1 MTNAFC
7 AILPFVH
14 RVRER
19 LSESLGAMADVFKN
33 RALRRL
39 QLAWGGSIIGSW
51 ANSVALV
58 VYAYHHGGA
67 SAVGLMGLIRWL
79 TAAIASPL
87 TAVLGD
93 RYPRV
98 PVMVGADLVRA
109 AGVGGIAVCI
119 ALNAPVAAVYVLA
132 AFVAGTATAFQPA
145 QAALLPALART
156 PEELTAANV
165 SSSTLESLG
174 FVAGPGLGGVL
185 LAVSSTSVVF
195 VITAGAFVW
204 SALMVAGLHSAAEPP
219 LDKEARPTFLRDSAA
234 GFRTIGSD
242 RRLAVV
248 VGLFSAQSFVNG
260 GVQVLLAVTALKLL
274 DLGSGGVGY
283 LNSALGV
290 GGLLGAM
297 VSLGL
302 VGRKRLASTFGL
314 AVAGTGAPI
323 ILIAAHASTPVALL
337 AFALIG
343 ISNLIED
350 VSGFT
355 LLQRTAPEEVLGR
368 VFGVLHSLLFAATA
382 FGAIL
387 APRLIDL
394 VGVRWSLI
402 GVGAVLPIL
411 FAATRVELAALDD
424 HAVDRDRQVEL
435 LRGVPMF
442 SPLSPSVLEGLAAHL
457 VPLREPAGRE
467 IVRKGDAGD
476 RFYMLAEGEIEVV
489 LDSGSAR
496 REGLGAYFG
505 EIALLRDV
513 PRTATVRAATD
524 VELYALERDDFLAAV
539 TGHAGS
545 AQAAEAVA
553 ASRLGLA
560 AV

>member
-1 MTNAFC
+1 M
-7 AILPFVH
+7 V
-14 RVRER
+14 
-19 LSESLGAMADVFKN
+19 DVFKN

-39 QLAWGGSIIGSW
+39 QLAWAGSIIGSW

-58 VYAYHHGGA
+58 VYAYDHGGA
-67 SAVGLMGLIRWL
+67 SAVGLMGLVRWL
-79 TAAIASPL
+79 TAAIASPF

-98 PVMVGADLVRA
+98 PVMVGADLLRA
-109 AGVGGIAVCI
+109 AGVAGIAVCI
-119 ALNAPVAAVYVLA
+119 ALDGPVALVYVLA
-132 AFVAGTATAFQPA
+132 AFVATTATAFQPA

-165 SSSTLESLG
+165 SSGTLESLG
-174 FVAGPGLGGVL
+174 FVAGPALGGVL
-185 LAVSSTSVVF
+185 LAVSTTSVVF
-195 VITAGAFVW
+195 TVTAAAFLW
-204 SALMVAGLHSAAEPP
+204 SALMVWGLRSATEPP
-219 LDKEARPTFLRDSAA
+219 LHKEARPTFWSDAVA
-234 GFRTIGSD
+234 GFKTIADD
-242 RRLAVV
+242 RRLSVV
-248 VGLFSAQSFVNG
+248 IGLFSAQSFVNG
-260 GVQVLLAVTALKLL
+260 AVQVLLAVTALELL
-274 DLGSGGVGY
+274 GLGSGGVGY

-290 GGLLGAM
+290 GGLVGAV

-302 VGRKRLASTFGL
+302 VGRRRLASTFGL

-323 ILIAAHASTPVALL
+323 LLIALHASTPVALL

-368 VFGVLHSLLFAATA
+368 VFGVLHSLLFAFTA

-394 VGVRWSLI
+394 VGVRWALV
-402 GVGAVLPIL
+402 GVGAVLPVL
-411 FAATRVELAALDD
+411 FAMTRLELMALDD
-424 HAVDRDRQVEL
+424 KAVDRDPQVEL
-435 LRGVPMF
+435 LQDVPMF
-442 SPLSPSVLEGLAAHL
+442 APLTQPVLEDLASRL
-457 VPLREPAGRE
+457 VALREPAGAE
-467 IVRKGDAGD
+467 IVRKGEAGD
-476 RFYMLAEGEIEVV
+476 RFYLVSEGEIEIVV
-489 LDSGSAR
+489 LDGEPPR
-496 REGLGAYFG
+496 REGSGSYFG

-524 VELYALERDDFLAAV
+524 VELYALERDDFIAAV

-545 AQAAEAVA
+545 AQAAEAVVGA
-553 ASRLGLA
+553 RLGLA